1 LESAIGGVR
10 ETIRRHLNRE
20 RIKTMTIT
28 LPAFTL
34 LEESLFLTLC
44 ARALDNRSAQP
55 ILGDAMADEI
65 VRKLDYDYEAL
76 HISTDLMLN
85 ATLRARKLD
94 EVASAFLARHP
105 NAVGLDLGAGLDT
118 RVVRLDPGPTVDWYD
133 VDFPAV
139 AAARERLVPD
149 RPHAH
154 VVGADVRDSGWLDA
168 LPGDRPAMVVADGLM
183 GFLSRD
189 EFVSLLNRII
199 SHFPRGEMVFNS
211 YTPFT
216 IWVAHHAPGTKTV
229 ADLVKFPGFKDP
241 HEPESWNPEVKLIE
255 EILLSR
261 DLAKVPSKLRW
272 YYRLQ
277 QHSRSWSRMGT
288 VVLHLSF

>member
-1 LESAIGGVR
+1 VR
-10 ETIRRHLNRE
+10 KTIRRHANRE
-20 RIKTMTIT
+20 RIETMTIT
-28 LPAFTL
+28 LPAFTP

-76 HISTDLMLN
+76 QISTDLMLN
-85 ATLRARKLD
+85 ATLRAKKLD
-94 EVASAFLARHP
+94 EVASGFLARHP

-118 RVVRLDPGPTVDWYD
+118 RVVRLAPPSTVDWYD
-133 VDFPAV
+133 IDFPAV
-139 AAARERLVPD
+139 AVARERLIPE

-168 LPGDRPAMVVADGLM
+168 LPSDRPAMIVADGLM
-183 GFLSRD
+183 GFLTRD
-189 EFVSLLNRII
+189 EFVALLNRII
-199 SHFPRGEMVFNS
+199 SHFPSGEMVFNS

-229 ADLVKFPGFKDP
+229 ADLVKFPGFSDP
-241 HEPESWNPEVKLIE
+241 HEPETWNPKLKLVE
-255 EILLSR
+255 EILLSK

-277 QHSRSWSRMGT
+277 QHSRSWSRKGT
-288 VVLHLSF
+288 ILLHLSF

>member
-1 LESAIGGVR
+1 
-10 ETIRRHLNRE
+10 
-20 RIKTMTIT
+20 MTIT
-28 LPAFTL
+28 LPAFTP

-44 ARALDNRSAQP
+44 CRALDNRSEQP
-55 ILGDAMADEI
+55 ILGDAMADDI
-65 VRKLDYDYEAL
+65 VRTLDYDYEAL
-76 HISTDLMLN
+76 DISTDLMLN
-85 ATLRARKLD
+85 ATLRAKKLD
-94 EVASAFLARHP
+94 EVTLQFLAQHP
-105 NAVGLDLGAGLDT
+105 DAVALDLGAGLDT
-118 RVVRLDPGPTVDWYD
+118 RAVRLDPPSTVDWYD

-139 AAARERLVPD
+139 ADARERLIPA

-154 VVGADVRDSGWLDA
+154 VVGADVRDSEWLDA
-168 LPGDRPAMVVADGLM
+168 LPSDRPAMIVADGLM

-199 SHFPRGEMVFNS
+199 SHFPSGEMVFNS

-229 ADLVKFPGFKDP
+229 ADLVKFPGFKNP
-241 HEPESWNPEVKLIE
+241 HEPEGWNPKLNLIE

-261 DLAKVPSKLRW
+261 DLAQVPSKLRP

-277 QHSRSWSRMGT
+277 AHSRSWSRKGT
-288 VVLHLSF
+288 IILHYSF

>member
-1 LESAIGGVR
+1 VK
-10 ETIRRHLNRE
+10 TIRRHVNRE
-20 RIKTMTIT
+20 RIETMTIT
-28 LPAFTL
+28 LPAFTP

-65 VRKLDYDYEAL
+65 VRKLDYDYEAM

-85 ATLRARKLD
+85 ATLRAKKLD
-94 EVASAFLARHP
+94 DVTSRFLARHP
-105 NAVGLDLGAGLDT
+105 NAVGLDLGAGLET
-118 RVVRLDPGPTVDWYD
+118 RAVRLDPPSTVDWYD

-139 AAARERLVPD
+139 AAARERLIPD
-149 RPHAH
+149 RPHVH
-154 VVGADVRDSGWLDA
+154 VVGADVRDSEWLDA
-168 LPGDRPAMVVADGLM
+168 LPRDRPAMIVADGLM

-199 SHFPRGEMVFNS
+199 SHFPSGEMVFNS

-241 HEPESWNPEVKLIE
+241 HEPESWNPKLKLVE
-255 EILLSR
+255 EILMSR
-261 DLAKVPSKLRW
+261 DLAKVPSKLRP

-277 QHSRSWSRMGT
+277 QHSRSWSRKGT
-288 VVLHLSF
+288 IVLHFSF

>member
-1 LESAIGGVR
+1 
-10 ETIRRHLNRE
+10 
-20 RIKTMTIT
+20 MTIT
-28 LPAFTL
+28 LPAFTP

-44 ARALDNRSAQP
+44 ARALDNRTPHP

-65 VRKLDYDYEAL
+65 VRTLDYDYEAM

-85 ATLRARKLD
+85 ATLRAKKLD
-94 EVASAFLARHP
+94 QVTSRFLARHP

-118 RVVRLDPGPTVDWYD
+118 RVVRLDPPSTVDWYD
-133 VDFPAV
+133 VDFPSV
-139 AAARERLVPD
+139 ASARERLILE

-154 VVGADVRDSGWLDA
+154 AVGADVRDSEWLDA
-168 LPGDRPAMVVADGLM
+168 LPSDRPAMIVADGLM
-183 GFLSRD
+183 GFLSRG
-189 EFVSLLNRII
+189 EFVSLLDRLV
-199 SHFPRGEMVFNS
+199 SHFPSGEMVFNS

-241 HEPESWNPEVKLIE
+241 REPESWNPQLKLVE

-261 DLAKVPSKLRW
+261 DLAKVPSKIRP

-277 QHSRSWSRMGT
+277 QHSTSWSRMGT
-288 VVLHLSF
+288 IVLHFSF